1 MQKDAEYLYSLRK
14 YILAVTV
21 IFIFFL
27 IIGVLV
33 SITEPE
39 KSAYYINLFKNT
51 FGWITQLDPF
61 ERMLAIFKNNA
72 INSLLALVLGI
83 GFGFVPF
90 FLIAVNGLFLGMV
103 AETFSSEKGI
113 LFVLAAVV
121 PHGIIE
127 LPMVLLSAAIGL
139 RLGYE
144 MYRVLKGERTNLKQ
158 EFLRGLWFYVVRI
171 LPLLFVA
178 AFIES
183 YVTPVIAGY
192 FSG

>member
-1 MQKDAEYLYSLRK
+1 MQKDDEYLYSLRK
-14 YILAVTV
+14 YILVV
-21 IFIFFL
+21 IVVFTFFL

-33 SITEPE
+33 SITNPE
-39 KSAYYINLFKNT
+39 KSANYIELFKQT

-61 ERMLAIFKNNA
+61 QRMLEIFKNNA
-72 INSLLALVLGI
+72 FNSLVALVLGI

-103 AETFSSEKGI
+103 AEVSSTEKGI
-113 LFVLAAVV
+113 LFVLAAVL

-144 MYRVLKGERTNLKQ
+144 MYRVLRGERTNLKQ
-158 EFLRGLWFYVVRI
+158 EFLQGLWFYMLRI
-171 LPLLFVA
+171 APLLFVA

>member
-21 IFIFFL
+21 IFILFL
-27 IIGVLV
+27 IAGILV
-33 SITEPE
+33 SITNPDT
-39 KSAYYINLFKNT
+39 STYYIELFKKT

-61 ERMLAIFKNNA
+61 ERMFAIFKNNA
-72 INSLLALVLGI
+72 INSLLALILGI

-90 FLIAVNGLFLGMV
+90 FLVAVNGLFLGMV
-103 AETFSSEKGI
+103 AEVFSTEKGVP
-113 LFVLAAVV
+113 FVLAAIL

-127 LPMVLLSAAIGL
+127 LPMVFLSAAIGL

-144 MYRVLKGERTNLKQ
+144 MYRFLKGERTNLKQ
-158 EFLRGLWFYVVRI
+158 EFKQGLWFYLVRI

-178 AFIES
+178 AVVES
-183 YVTPVIAGY
+183 YVTPVIALY
-192 FSG
+192 FSM

>member
-14 YILAVTV
+14 YILAVTG
-21 IFIFFL
+21 IFTFFL

-33 SITEPE
+33 SITNPE
-39 KSAYYINLFKNT
+39 KSTYYIDLFKNT
-51 FGWITQLDPF
+51 FGWITQLGPF

-90 FLIAVNGLFLGMV
+90 FLAAVNGLFLGMV
-103 AETFSSEKGI
+103 AEVFSTQKGI
-113 LFVLAAVV
+113 LFVLAAIL

-144 MYRVLKGERTNLKQ
+144 MYQFLKGERTNLKQ
-158 EFLRGLWFYVVRI
+158 EFKQGLWFYLVRI
-171 LPLLFVA
+171 APLLFVA
-178 AFIES
+178 AVIES
-183 YVTPVIAGY
+183 YVTPVIALY
-192 FSG
+192 FST

>member
-14 YILAVTV
+14 YILAVTL
-21 IFIFFL
+21 IFILFL
-27 IIGVLV
+27 ITGILV
-33 SITEPE
+33 SITNPE
-39 KSAYYINLFKNT
+39 KSTYYIELFKKT

-83 GFGFVPF
+83 GLGFIPF
-90 FLIAVNGLFLGMV
+90 FLVAVNGLFLGMV
-103 AETFSSEKGI
+103 AETFSTEKGI
-113 LFVLAAVV
+113 LFVLAAVL

-127 LPMVLLSAAIGL
+127 VPMVLFSASIGL

-144 MYRVLKGERTNLKQ
+144 VYRFLKGERTNLKQ
-158 EFLRGLWFYVVRI
+158 EFIQGLWFYIVRI

-178 AFIES
+178 AIIES
-183 YVTPVIAGY
+183 YVTPVIARY

>member
-21 IFIFFL
+21 IFIAFL

-33 SITEPE
+33 SITNPE
-39 KSAYYINLFKNT
+39 KSTYYLELFKKT

-61 ERMLAIFKNNA
+61 GRMLEIFKNNA
-72 INSLLALVLGI
+72 FNCLLALVLGI
-83 GFGFVPF
+83 GLGFIPIF
-90 FLIAVNGLFLGMV
+90 IIAVNGLFLGMI
-103 AETFSSEKGI
+103 AEVFSTEKGI
-113 LFVLAAVV
+113 LFVLAAIL

-127 LPMVLLSAAIGL
+127 LPMVFLSAAIGL

-144 MYRVLKGERTNLKQ
+144 VYRLLKGERTNLKQ
-158 EFLRGLWFYVVRI
+158 EFVQGLWFYLVRI

-178 AFIES
+178 AIIES
-183 YVTPVIAGY
+183 YVTPVIALY

>member
-14 YILAVTV
+14 YILAVTG

-33 SITEPE
+33 SITNPE
-39 KSAYYINLFKNT
+39 KSTYYIELFKKT

-72 INSLLALVLGI
+72 INSLLALILGI

-90 FLIAVNGLFLGMV
+90 FLVAVNGLFLGMV
-103 AETFSSEKGI
+103 AEVFSTEKGI
-113 LFVLAAVV
+113 LFVLAAVL

-127 LPMVLLSAAIGL
+127 LPMVFLSAAIGL

-144 MYRVLKGERTNLKQ
+144 MFRFLKGERTNLKQ
-158 EFLRGLWFYVVRI
+158 EFMQGLWFYLVRI
-171 LPLLFVA
+171 APLLFVA
-178 AFIES
+178 AVVES
-183 YVTPVIAGY
+183 YVTPVIALY
-192 FSG
+192 FSM

>member
-1 MQKDAEYLYSLRK
+1 MQKDADYLYSLRK

-33 SITEPE
+33 SITNPE
-39 KSAYYINLFKNT
+39 KSTYYIELFKET
-51 FGWITQLDPF
+51 FGWITQLNPF

-72 INSLLALVLGI
+72 INSLLALVMGI

-103 AETFSSEKGI
+103 AEIFSTEKGI
-113 LFVLAAVV
+113 LFVLAAIL

-127 LPMVLLSAAIGL
+127 LPMVFLSAAIGL

-144 MYRVLKGERTNLKQ
+144 MYRFLKGERTNMKE
-158 EFLRGLWFYVVRI
+158 EFMQGLWFYLVRI

-178 AFIES
+178 AVIES
-183 YVTPVIAGY
+183 YVTPVIALY
-192 FSG
+192 FSM